1 MVLFFYT
8 KLLIHLEF
16 ILACSGEVESHL
28 TLFPNTNLL
37 SQTVSLLSYNVS
49 LSPANFL
56 NTPGLVL
63 QWTSTETQQGGQ
75 LGQGQREQASEQHS
89 QDLSFTSYHAP
100 TALK

>member
-1 MVLFFYT
+1 M
-8 KLLIHLEF
+8 KLKIYLEF
-16 ILACSGEVESHL
+16 ILTCSGEVKSHL
-28 TLFPNTNLL
+28 TFLNTNLL
-37 SQTVSLLSYNVS
+37 SQTDSFLSYNVS

-56 NTPGLVL
+56 NIPGLVL

-89 QDLSFTSYHAP
+89 QDLSFTSYRAP